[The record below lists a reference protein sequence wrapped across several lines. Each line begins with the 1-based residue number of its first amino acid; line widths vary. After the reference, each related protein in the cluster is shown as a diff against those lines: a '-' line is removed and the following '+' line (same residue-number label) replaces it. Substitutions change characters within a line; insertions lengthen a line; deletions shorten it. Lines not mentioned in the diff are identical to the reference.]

1 MLLIFM
7 YVLMQ
12 NHRSEGEPTGSTNL
26 KSRAHNFWKM
36 EGAQKVAFSVRNL
49 SSQMHFRSQLWPGG
63 HFGGILSFPEMQI
76 WMRHA
81 GEIDS

>member
-1 MLLIFM
+1 M

-12 NHRSEGEPTGSTNL
+12 NHRSEREPTGSTNL
-26 KSRAHNFWKM
+26 KSGALNFWKM

-63 HFGGILSFPEMQI
+63 HFGGILSLPEMQI
-76 WMRHA
+76 WMSHT
-81 GEIDS
+81 GEIES